1 MIQYIQLNFTRIDF
15 DRDFSV
21 GVKTEIAAQQG
32 HQAADL
38 RFIQIGWRTAAPVQL
53 ADVTASKKR
62 RAMHNFLFKRIKILV
77 GFVLLTGN
85 DFIAAAEV
93 AELVAERNMDV
104 ERQRTLRIARDS
116 LLEIS
121 LAEGIGELQRGGV

>member
-1 MIQYIQLNFTRIDF
+1 M
-15 DRDFSV
+15 
-21 GVKTEIAAQQG
+21 K
-32 HQAADL
+32 
-38 RFIQIGWRTAAPVQL
+38 L
-53 ADVTASKKR
+53 ADVTPFKQRCTVK
-62 RAMHNFLFKRIKILV
+62 NFLFERIEILI
-77 GFVLLTGN
+77 GFMLLTGN

-116 LLEIS
+116 LLKIL